1 MKKHFLLYAL
11 VFSLSVSAQLR
22 FDYPTKEIEPA
33 QLIVTYSLKFQ
44 EDSLNPEYIRQ
55 EDMFLFI
62 GEKTSKFIS
71 KNYFKFDTLK
81 RKIKSFSEYELMIS
95 GPNKQTSGTAF
106 QHQSFKNYPK
116 GRLTCIEHII
126 DGTFKYEENMGLF
139 NWQLTN
145 ETATLYGYKVQK
157 AITEF
162 GGRKWIAW
170 FAPELPFSDGPYKF
184 NGLPGL
190 IVKLYDSR
198 NHYVYEFISIQKPLM
213 RTMLDYREKDFIV
226 ATKQDFFR
234 AEDAFRV
241 DIINRAK
248 TAGLNN
254 ELQQRAARN
263 LARKNNPI
271 ELKRK

>member
-1 MKKHFLLYAL
+1 MKKHLLLYAL

-33 QLIVTYSLKFQ
+33 KLIVTYSLKFQ
-44 EDSLNPEYIRQ
+44 EDPLNSEYIRK
-55 EDMFLFI
+55 EDMFLFL

-71 KNYFKFDTLK
+71 KNYFEFDTLL
-81 RKIKSFSEYELMIS
+81 RKIKSFSEYELKIS
-95 GPNKQTSGTAF
+95 GPNKQTSSTAF
-106 QHQSFKNYPK
+106 RHQTFKNYPK
-116 GRLTCIEHII
+116 GKLTCIEHII

-157 AITEF
+157 ATTEF

-170 FAPELPFSDGPYKF
+170 FAPELPFRDGPYKF

-190 IVKLYDSR
+190 IVKVNDSR
-198 NHYVYEFISIQKPLM
+198 NHYVYEFISIKKPLIH
-213 RTMLDYREKDFIV
+213 TMIDYREKDFIV

-234 AEDAFRV
+234 AEDAFRA

-248 TAGLNN
+248 AAGLND